1 MTSQWRATLLLVVV
15 FLAGVGVGVVGW
27 RLLGPPRRG
36 GRPSP
41 DRAVEML
48 DRRLH
53 LRPGQRDSV
62 RAALERH
69 RSELDSVWA
78 AFRPRFDSLQRVIGK
93 EIEAQLDPDQR
104 TKFAE
109 LRRQFEQRQHD
120 RPPPPPVP

>member
-1 MTSQWRATLLLVVV
+1 MIPRWRATVLLIVV

-53 LRPGQRDSV
+53 LRAGQRDSV
-62 RAALERH
+62 RAVLERH
-69 RSELDSVWA
+69 RPELDSVWA

-109 LRRQFEQRQHD
+109 LRRQFEQRQHE
-120 RPPPPPVP
+120 RQAAPAVP